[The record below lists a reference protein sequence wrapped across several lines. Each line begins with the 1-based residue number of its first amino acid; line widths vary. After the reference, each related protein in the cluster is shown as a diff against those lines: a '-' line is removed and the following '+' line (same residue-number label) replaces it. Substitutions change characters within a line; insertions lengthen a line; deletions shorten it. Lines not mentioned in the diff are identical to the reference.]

1 MEWRM
6 LLSLDDRHAT
16 TLLGAAKTVAM
27 AGGDGGGTVSDAAA
41 LAIASLAETGLG
53 TEAPDVGTLG
63 PVSPG
68 QLAAAVD
75 DGAHATTAAEVLAIM
90 ALVDGTRDAGR
101 VGSVLEFAQ
110 ALDCRAE
117 WLGDLSLSL
126 EADLRPMIADMGD
139 RNLRSVTD
147 GRLDLSDI
155 DDISHWLMPYEDN
168 EDTALAARY
177 AVLSALAPG
186 TLGHAF
192 WSFYDRHHFVF
203 PGQAG
208 AVNEMFGT
216 PHDCTHVISGYD
228 TTPQGELLVSTFTS
242 RMHPVFPMAGH
253 VLPVIYSWHVGI
265 EFNKLA
271 GSYKGALDP
280 AKFWVAWDRGLQTT
294 ADTFAQ
300 GFSFWDHAEDPLDDV
315 RAAFSV
321 APLDPAHAA
330 SSQGAVAGVDYHPIA

>member
-1 MEWRM
+1 MEWPM
-6 LLSLDDRHAT
+6 LLSLEDRHAT
-16 TLLGAAKTVAM
+16 TLLGAAKAVAM
-27 AGGDGGGTVSDAAA
+27 AGDDGGGSVSDAAA
-41 LAIASLAETGLG
+41 QAIVSLAEIGLG
-53 TEAPDVGTLG
+53 TEAPDLGLLG

-68 QLAAAVD
+68 QLAAAMND
-75 DGAHATTAAEVLAIM
+75 PGQATTATEVLAVM

-101 VGSVLEFAQ
+101 VGAVLEFAQ
-110 ALDCRAE
+110 GLACRDE
-117 WLGDLSLSL
+117 WLADLSMSL
-126 EADLRPMIADMGD
+126 EEDLGPMIADMGD
-139 RNLRSVTD
+139 RNLRSITE

-155 DDISHWLMPYEDN
+155 DDISHWLVPYDDD
-168 EDTALAARY
+168 EDTALAAKY
-177 AVLSALAPG
+177 AALSTLAPG

-203 PGQAG
+203 PGQPG
-208 AVNEMFGT
+208 AVNEIFGT
-216 PHDCTHVISGYD
+216 PHDCTHVLSGYD

-271 GSYKGALDP
+271 GSYRGGLDP
-280 AKFWVAWDRGLQTT
+280 AKFWVAWDRGLRTT

-300 GFSFWDHAEDPLDDV
+300 EFSLWHHAEDPLEDV